1 MSTVRLQQVLKIN
14 LETDDYTVTVG
25 DKKYRCHTLR
35 GCFKAVHGRWPEDSG
50 EMDKFIEE
58 IVKG

>member
-1 MSTVRLQQVLKIN
+1 VLKIN